1 MNERSSLNQIHNIS
15 KDTRLST
22 KLDVELLILDL
33 LKIDK
38 NILYREDPVLSSRQL
53 KELEALVRRREQ
65 GEPLAYILKSKGFWS
80 LDLFVDENVLVP
92 RPETEIIIE
101 KILESFDTSEKTVLD
116 LGTGSGAIGLSLSK
130 ERKDWGV
137 FCSDISFDAIKV
149 ARKNKYKNEVDAIFI
164 NSDWL
169 EAYADNTFDIIVSNP
184 PYIDPD
190 DPRIHSDGLKY
201 EPIHALISG
210 QKGLKDIETIICQS
224 QEILVNKGSLFIE
237 HGHDQS
243 GEVELL
249 LEKYNFS
256 DIRKFQDLNGDDRVC
271 SGKIFKC

>member
-1 MNERSSLNQIHNIS
+1 MNERSSLNQINIIS
-15 KDTRLST
+15 KDTHLST
-22 KLDVELLILDL
+22 KIDIELLILDL

-190 DPRIHSDGLKY
+190 DPSIHSDGLKY

-210 QKGLKDIETIICQS
+210 QKGLKDIEIIICQS
-224 QEILVNKGSLFIE
+224 KEILVNKGSLFIE

-243 GEVELL
+243 REVELL

>member
-201 EPIHALISG
+201 EPIHALISD

-224 QEILVNKGSLFIE
+224 KEILVNKGSLFIE

-249 LEKYNFS
+249 LKKYNFS

>member
-130 ERKDWGV
+130 ERKDWRV

-224 QEILVNKGSLFIE
+224 QEVLVNKGSLFIE

>member
-130 ERKDWGV
+130 ERKDWRV

-201 EPIHALISG
+201 EPIHALISD

-224 QEILVNKGSLFIE
+224 KEVLVNKGSLFIE

-243 GEVELL
+243 GEGELL

>member
-53 KELEALVRRREQ
+53 KELEVLVRRREQ

-201 EPIHALISG
+201 EPIHALLSD

-224 QEILVNKGSLFIE
+224 KEVLVNKGSLFIE

>member
-1 MNERSSLNQIHNIS
+1 
-15 KDTRLST
+15 
-22 KLDVELLILDL
+22 
-33 LKIDK
+33 
-38 NILYREDPVLSSRQL
+38 
-53 KELEALVRRREQ
+53 
-65 GEPLAYILKSKGFWS
+65 LAYILKSKGFWS

-210 QKGLKDIETIICQS
+210 QKGLKDIQTIICQS
-224 QEILVNKGSLFIE
+224 QEVLVNKGSLFIE

>member
-1 MNERSSLNQIHNIS
+1 MNSWIIRINI
-15 KDTRLST
+15 RG
-22 KLDVELLILDL
+22 VRNN
-33 LKIDK
+33 
-38 NILYREDPVLSSRQL
+38 NI
-53 KELEALVRRREQ
+53 
-65 GEPLAYILKSKGFWS
+65 KSVIRICFK
-80 LDLFVDENVLVP
+80 
-92 RPETEIIIE
+92 
-101 KILESFDTSEKTVLD
+101 
-116 LGTGSGAIGLSLSK
+116 
-130 ERKDWGV
+130 
-137 FCSDISFDAIKV
+137 
-149 ARKNKYKNEVDAIFI
+149 
-164 NSDWL
+164 L

-201 EPIHALISG
+201 EPIHALISD

-224 QEILVNKGSLFIE
+224 KEVLVNKGSLFIE

>member
-164 NSDWL
+164 NYDWL

-201 EPIHALISG
+201 EPIHALISD

-224 QEILVNKGSLFIE
+224 KEVLVNKGSLFIE

-249 LEKYNFS
+249 LKKYNFS

>member
-116 LGTGSGAIGLSLSK
+116 LGKGSGAIGLSLSK

-201 EPIHALISG
+201 EPIHALISD

-224 QEILVNKGSLFIE
+224 KEVLVNKGSLFIE

>member
-1 MNERSSLNQIHNIS
+1 MNERSSLNQINIIS
-15 KDTRLST
+15 KDTHLST
-22 KLDVELLILDL
+22 KLDIELLILDL

-53 KELEALVRRREQ
+53 KELEVLVRRREQ
-65 GEPLAYILKSKGFWS
+65 GEPLAYILKNKGFWS

-201 EPIHALISG
+201 EPIHALISD

-224 QEILVNKGSLFIE
+224 KEILVNKGSLFIE

-256 DIRKFQDLNGDDRVC
+256 DM
-271 SGKIFKC
+271 

>member
-169 EAYADNTFDIIVSNP
+169 EAYANNTFDIIVSNP

-201 EPIHALISG
+201 EPIHALISD

-224 QEILVNKGSLFIE
+224 KEVLVNKGSLFIE

>member
-1 MNERSSLNQIHNIS
+1 MNERSSLNQINIIS

-201 EPIHALISG
+201 EPIHALISD

-224 QEILVNKGSLFIE
+224 KEVLVNKGSLFIE

>member
-1 MNERSSLNQIHNIS
+1 
-15 KDTRLST
+15 
-22 KLDVELLILDL
+22 
-33 LKIDK
+33 
-38 NILYREDPVLSSRQL
+38 
-53 KELEALVRRREQ
+53 
-65 GEPLAYILKSKGFWS
+65 LAYILKSKGFWS

-201 EPIHALISG
+201 EPIHALISD

-224 QEILVNKGSLFIE
+224 KEVLVNKGSLFIE

>member
-101 KILESFDTSEKTVLD
+101 KILESFDTSQKTVLD

-130 ERKDWGV
+130 
-137 FCSDISFDAIKV
+137 
-149 ARKNKYKNEVDAIFI
+149 
-164 NSDWL
+164 
-169 EAYADNTFDIIVSNP
+169 
-184 PYIDPD
+184 
-190 DPRIHSDGLKY
+190 
-201 EPIHALISG
+201 
-210 QKGLKDIETIICQS
+210 
-224 QEILVNKGSLFIE
+224 
-237 HGHDQS
+237 
-243 GEVELL
+243 
-249 LEKYNFS
+249 
-256 DIRKFQDLNGDDRVC
+256 
-271 SGKIFKC
+271 

>member
-1 MNERSSLNQIHNIS
+1 MNERSSLNQINIIS
-15 KDTRLST
+15 KDTHLST
-22 KLDVELLILDL
+22 KLDIELLILDL

-190 DPRIHSDGLKY
+190 DPRIHSDCLKY
-201 EPIHALISG
+201 EPIHALISN

-224 QEILVNKGSLFIE
+224 KEVLVNKGSLFIE

>member
-210 QKGLKDIETIICQS
+210 QKGLKDIQTIICQS
-224 QEILVNKGSLFIE
+224 QEVLVNKGSLFIE

>member
-1 MNERSSLNQIHNIS
+1 MNERSSLNQIHIIS
-15 KDTRLST
+15 KDTHLST
-22 KLDVELLILDL
+22 KLDIELLILDL

-201 EPIHALISG
+201 EPIHALISD

-224 QEILVNKGSLFIE
+224 KEVLVNKGSLFIE

>member
-210 QKGLKDIETIICQS
+210 QKGLKDIEIIICQS
-224 QEILVNKGSLFIE
+224 KEILVNKGSLFIE

>member
-1 MNERSSLNQIHNIS
+1 MNERSSLNQINIIS
-15 KDTRLST
+15 KDTHLST
-22 KLDVELLILDL
+22 KLDIELLILDL

-210 QKGLKDIETIICQS
+210 QKGLKDIEIIICQS
-224 QEILVNKGSLFIE
+224 KEILVNKGSLFIE

>member
-210 QKGLKDIETIICQS
+210 QKGLKDIETIICHS
-224 QEILVNKGSLFIE
+224 QEVLVNKGSLFIE

-249 LEKYNFS
+249 IEKYNFS

>member
-22 KLDVELLILDL
+22 KQDVELLILDL

-210 QKGLKDIETIICQS
+210 QKGLKDIEIIICQS
-224 QEILVNKGSLFIE
+224 KEILVNKGSLFIE

>member
-53 KELEALVRRREQ
+53 KELEVLVRRREQ

-201 EPIHALISG
+201 EPIHALISD

-224 QEILVNKGSLFIE
+224 QEVLVNKGSLFIE

>member
-33 LKIDK
+33 LNIDK

-201 EPIHALISG
+201 EPIHALISD

-224 QEILVNKGSLFIE
+224 KEVLVNKGSLFIE

>member
-190 DPRIHSDGLKY
+190 DPSIHSDGLKY
-201 EPIHALISG
+201 EPIHALISD

-224 QEILVNKGSLFIE
+224 KEVLVNKGSLFIE

>member
-1 MNERSSLNQIHNIS
+1 MNERSSLNQINIIS
-15 KDTRLST
+15 KDTHLST
-22 KLDVELLILDL
+22 KLDIELLILDL

-53 KELEALVRRREQ
+53 KELEVLVRRREQ

-201 EPIHALISG
+201 EPIHALISD

-224 QEILVNKGSLFIE
+224 KEVLVNKGSLFIE

>member
-1 MNERSSLNQIHNIS
+1 MNERSSLNQINIIS
-15 KDTRLST
+15 KDTHLST
-22 KLDVELLILDL
+22 KIDIELLILDL

-130 ERKDWGV
+130 ERKDWRV
-137 FCSDISFDAIKV
+137 FCSDISLEAIKV

-190 DPRIHSDGLKY
+190 DPSIHSDGLKY

-224 QEILVNKGSLFIE
+224 KEILVNKGSLFIE
-237 HGHDQS
+237 HGYDQS

>member
-101 KILESFDTSEKTVLD
+101 KILESFDASEKTVLD

-190 DPRIHSDGLKY
+190 DPRIHSDVLKY
-201 EPIHALISG
+201 EPIHALISD

-224 QEILVNKGSLFIE
+224 KEVLVNKGSLFIE

>member
-1 MNERSSLNQIHNIS
+1 MNERSSLNQINIIS
-15 KDTRLST
+15 KDTHLST
-22 KLDVELLILDL
+22 KLDIELLILDL

-201 EPIHALISG
+201 EPIHALISD

-224 QEILVNKGSLFIE
+224 KEVLVNKGSLFIE

>member
-184 PYIDPD
+184 PYIDPY

-201 EPIHALISG
+201 EPIHALISD

-224 QEILVNKGSLFIE
+224 KEVLVNKGSLFIE

>member
-101 KILESFDTSEKTVLD
+101 KILESFDTSQKTVLD

-210 QKGLKDIETIICQS
+210 QKGLKDIQTIICQS
-224 QEILVNKGSLFIE
+224 QEVLVNKGSLFIE

-256 DIRKFQDLNGDDRVC
+256 DIRKFKDLNGDDRVC